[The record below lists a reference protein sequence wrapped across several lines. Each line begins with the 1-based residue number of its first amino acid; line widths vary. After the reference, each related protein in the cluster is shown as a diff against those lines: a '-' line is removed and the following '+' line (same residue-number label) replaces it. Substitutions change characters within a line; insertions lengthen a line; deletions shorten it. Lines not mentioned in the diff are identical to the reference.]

1 MLTLIVARARNGAIG
16 LGNDL
21 PWHLPEDLAFFKRT
35 TMGATLV
42 MGRRTWESIG
52 RPLPGRKMVVV
63 SRSPIAGIDDD
74 GSSPAVSGN
83 AAVTRAPS
91 LEEALRRHRAA
102 GRELFVI
109 GGADVFRQVLSVAD
123 RILMTEIDVEAHG
136 DTFMEAPADDDWI
149 AVSREQRIAADGTRF
164 AWVDL
169 RRRADGS
176 TTATTGT
183 PAP

>member
-21 PWHLPEDLAFFKRT
+21 PWHLPEDLAFFKRA

-63 SRSPIAGIDDD
+63 SRRPIAGVADG
-74 GSSPAVSGN
+74 GSST
-83 AAVTRAPS
+83 AAAGDDVVTRASS
-91 LEEALRRHRAA
+91 LEDALQRHGAD

-109 GGADVFRQVLSVAD
+109 GGADVFRQVMPVAD
-123 RILMTEIDVEAHG
+123 RILMTEIDSEPQA
-136 DTFMEAPADDDWI
+136 DTFMDAPADDDWI
-149 AVSREQRIAADGTRF
+149 AVSREERAAPDGTRF

-169 RRRADGS
+169 RRRDAHPTSAAVG
-176 TTATTGT
+176 TA
-183 PAP
+183 AP